1 MFNKAGKEIYENGE
15 NKKGLAKEE
24 SAWREKIKLKNQVET
39 RCGSG

>member
-24 SAWREKIKLKNQVET
+24 SAWREN
-39 RCGSG
+39 